1 MPDNNGNLFLYEGLE
16 LRAEYQ
22 ARIASLKE
30 ILPENRRNPFR
41 SPDHERWEPVTDF
54 VPANIREEIKK
65 LEFKERKLN
74 TALQQ
79 VNFVKTLILEGEEM
93 TIAEALELRK
103 SANKEIGDLQ
113 KMTLQA
119 AYRRII
125 YKEERNITEQ
135 PDISYTVVSHQ
146 LEELR
151 LRFRQLNRALRKVS
165 FEIIIPFHD
174 EK

>member
-1 MPDNNGNLFLYEGLE
+1 MPDDNGNLFLYEGLE

-22 ARIASLKE
+22 ARISSLKDL
-30 ILPENRRNPFR
+30 LPERRKTSFHGPEN
-41 SPDHERWEPVTDF
+41 EGWEPVADF
-54 VPANIREEIKK
+54 VPAEIRDEIKK

-74 TALQQ
+74 TAVQQ
-79 VNFVKTLILEGEEM
+79 VNFVKSLLLDGEEI

-103 SANKEIGDLQ
+103 STGNKIGDGQ
-113 KMTLQA
+113 KLLIQA

-135 PDISYTVVSHQ
+135 SDVNFTAINNE

-151 LRFRQLNRALRKVS
+151 LSFRNLNRALRKAS
-165 FEIIIPFHD
+165 FEIIIPFRD